1 MRASAAVVV
10 VCGAS
15 ILLGAAP
22 CRAVCPAHKLGL
34 SVEAGPIGLRYYA
47 TERVELFTDSDE
59 VDDLVVAEVVL
70 SARATLARAEDV
82 PKDDQGELVGVTDEG
97 VCVLGTTVYASVMVD
112 EVSIRQALALRKAM
126 QAPP

>member
-1 MRASAAVVV
+1 MVHAGLVPY
-10 VCGAS
+10 GA
-15 ILLGAAP
+15 LAPGAP
-22 CRAVCPAHKLGL
+22 G
-34 SVEAGPIGLRYYA
+34 AGG
-47 TERVELFTDSDE
+47 
-59 VDDLVVAEVVL
+59 
-70 SARATLARAEDV
+70 EDV